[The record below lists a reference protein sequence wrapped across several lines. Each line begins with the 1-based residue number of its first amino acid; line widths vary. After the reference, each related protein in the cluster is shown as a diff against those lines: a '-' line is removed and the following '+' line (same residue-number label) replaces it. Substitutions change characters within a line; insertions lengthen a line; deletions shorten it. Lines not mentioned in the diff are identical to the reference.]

1 MNYSNASTKGLLKD
15 RGKPAVGRFWI
26 VIMIVGLLLFL
37 AGFALGRALTMQQ
50 MAVTIETDGRVAA
63 VVALPDAATMPTR
76 DVTGHDIDDLPRYP
90 GAVRVEY
97 RHVGIGEFVETEVEY
112 VVAAELSDVHDFY
125 RGVFDDEGWIVADLG
140 IYQGE
145 WTFFVVSGEREA
157 IVELEARQSLVEIEI
172 ELTEPPAP

>member
-1 MNYSNASTKGLLKD
+1 MDYSNATTKGMLSD
-15 RGKPAVGRFWI
+15 RGKTAVNRFWLA
-26 VIMIVGLLLFL
+26 LLVLGPVLFL
-37 AGFALGRALTMQQ
+37 AGFALGRALTTQE
-50 MAVTIETDGRVAA
+50 MAASAEADRQA
-63 VVALPDAATMPTR
+63 VEAVELPDPETMPTR
-76 DVTGHDIDDLPRYP
+76 DVTGFDIADLPRYP

-97 RHVGIGEFVETEVEY
+97 RHVTLGELVETEVEY

-125 RGVFDDEGWIVADLG
+125 RRVFDDEGWIVADLG

-172 ELTEPPAP
+172 ELTEPPAR